1 MPRAGGGPGP
11 TGYRPRPWPTTAPHP
26 TRFEIDGDVAVVT
39 LDDGKAN
46 AMGHAT
52 LEALHEAVD
61 RAEADATALVVAGG
75 ARAFSAG
82 YDLSVMTESTESMR
96 GLVAAGARL
105 LMRLYGA
112 AVPTVAACT
121 GHALAGGA
129 LTLLACDERIGPE
142 GVPAKLG
149 LNEVAIGMPLP
160 VFAVELAR
168 DRLSPRHLTAA
179 VLGRVYDPAG
189 AVEAGYLDRLV
200 PPGHVVEAAMALAHE
215 RAALRRGAVGRTKT
229 ALRRATIEQVLATLD
244 GDIAALSG
252 PDAG

>member
-1 MPRAGGGPGP
+1 MADDPA
-11 TGYRPRPWPTTAPHP
+11 P
-26 TRFEIDGDVAVVT
+26 TRFEIDGDVAVLT

-46 AMGHAT
+46 AIGHAT
-52 LEALHEAVD
+52 LDALHDAVE
-61 RAEADATALVVAGG
+61 RAEADASALVVAGG

-82 YDLSVMTESTESMR
+82 YDLAVMTESTEAMR

-112 AVPTVAACT
+112 SLPTIAACT

-142 GVPAKLG
+142 GAPAKIG

-179 VLGRVYDPAG
+179 VTGRVYDPAG
-189 AVEAGYLDRLV
+189 AVEAGYLDRVV
-200 PPGHVVEAAMALAHE
+200 PPGQVVEAAMATARE
-215 RAALRRGAVGRTKT
+215 RAALRRGAVARTKS
-229 ALRRATIEQVLATLD
+229 ALRARTIDEVLATLD
-244 GDIAALSG
+244 DDIAALTG
-252 PDAG
+252 PDGR